1 LFRCLT
7 FFEASSAADT
17 HREGMVVYVGTVE
30 PGEWYHA
37 LKSVRTEPNLFK
49 KELDINQVRFM
60 DQMTPSFGRGGKK
73 RRE

>member
-1 LFRCLT
+1 
-7 FFEASSAADT
+7 
-17 HREGMVVYVGTVE
+17 MVVYVGTVE

-60 DQMTPSFGRGGKK
+60 DQMTPSFGRGGRK